1 MDAHILRFYEITISS
16 PSLGPEIPFLQP
28 CLGPEI
34 SEIWSMRFILPK
46 LLAPLDS
53 FISAKCQSE
62 SKLISQLV
70 YTDTVKERS
79 WGTVDSSR
87 RIYYRI
93 IRKAR
98 TMVDDYHSDSDSE
111 DEDEVIRREADA
123 TVNARLKDNT
133 KDKYGRNIKKWE
145 EFVQAKQRTL
155 WLDDDE
161 EGHIDLE
168 HVTPEQYQEFFGW
181 VRTKRKRDGTLIEP
195 RKSQSYEHVSGYKSA
210 IKDYH
215 KQRKVKMSDESEN
228 LLSMFFAGY
237 KRQYA
242 QMKQNGDIAMKEGK
256 SPLTFAGYK
265 FLARQAVTAT
275 KDFELAIF
283 AWVFLVLC
291 WNLMARCVSVAGIMF
306 LHLSWEED
314 SLTVVFPTHK
324 GDQEGND
331 AKGKHV
337 FANRQ
342 CPEICPIL
350 ALAVFI
356 FCLGLRREG
365 SSPKMFS
372 QKESSENRFSKWLRT
387 ILGAFE
393 GALVIMGIIILS
405 IGSHSFR
412 KGISTFLAALPGGPS
427 AIAIYLRAGW
437 SLGPV
442 TSRYIMEGGGG
453 DQS

>member
-1 MDAHILRFYEITISS
+1 
-16 PSLGPEIPFLQP
+16 
-28 CLGPEI
+28 
-34 SEIWSMRFILPK
+34 
-46 LLAPLDS
+46 
-53 FISAKCQSE
+53 
-62 SKLISQLV
+62 
-70 YTDTVKERS
+70 
-79 WGTVDSSR
+79 
-87 RIYYRI
+87 
-93 IRKAR
+93 
-98 TMVDDYHSDSDSE
+98 MVDDQENNSDSDSE
-111 DEDEVIRREADA
+111 DEDEVIRKEADV
-123 TVNARLKDNT
+123 TLNARLADNT

-145 EFVQAKQRTL
+145 EFVQAKQPTL
-155 WLDDDE
+155 WIDEDE

-337 FANRQ
+337 FH
-342 CPEICPIL
+342 
-350 ALAVFI
+350 
-356 FCLGLRREG
+356 G